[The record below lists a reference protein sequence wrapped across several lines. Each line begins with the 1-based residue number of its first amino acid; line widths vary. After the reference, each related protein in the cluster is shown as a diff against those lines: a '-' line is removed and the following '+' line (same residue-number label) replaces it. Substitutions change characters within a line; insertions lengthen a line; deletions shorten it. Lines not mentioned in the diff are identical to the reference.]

1 MYIPKAFEV
10 NDKTKLVNFIRDNS
24 FGILFSQEES
34 GLLATHLPFLIDEKT
49 GDNGV
54 LIGHM
59 AKRNPHWNKLN
70 GKEVLVVFP
79 GPHAYISAS
88 WYNEPNTVPTWNYV
102 AVHVY
107 GTVRIIEK
115 KEEMVERM
123 EKTVNFYESS
133 MPNPWNAKFD
143 DEFIDGLM
151 NGIVVFEISINKIEG
166 KWKLS
171 QNHSIKRQQNLING
185 LKASNKYNSAEIAKM
200 MEQNIKQKDSFRKNC

>member
-1 MYIPKAFEV
+1 MVKKF
-10 NDKTKLVNFIRDNS
+10 F
-24 FGILFSQEES
+24 
-34 GLLATHLPFLIDEKT
+34 
-49 GDNGV
+49 
-54 LIGHM
+54 
-59 AKRNPHWNKLN
+59 
-70 GKEVLVVFP
+70 VVFS

-107 GTVRIIEK
+107 GAVRIIEK

-143 DEFIDGLM
+143 DKFIDGLV
-151 NGIVVFEISINKIEG
+151 NGIVVFEILINRMEG

-171 QNHSIKRQQNLING
+171 QNHSIERQQNLING
-185 LKASNKYNSAEIAKM
+185 LKTSNKYNSAEIAKM
-200 MEQNIKQKDSFRKNC
+200 MEQNIKQKR

>member
-34 GLLATHLPFLIDEKT
+34 GPLATHLPFLIDEKT

-59 AKRNPHWNKLN
+59 AKLNPHWNKLN

-88 WYNEPNTVPTWNYV
+88 WYNEPNTVSTWNYV

-151 NGIVVFEISINKIEG
+151 NEIVVFEILINKIEG

-171 QNHSIKRQQNLING
+171 QNHSIERQQNLING

>member
-24 FGILFSQEES
+24 FGILFSQEER
-34 GLLATHLPFLIDEKT
+34 GPLATHLPFFMDEKT
-49 GDNGV
+49 GDSGV
-54 LIGHM
+54 LISHM

-123 EKTVNFYESS
+123 EKAVHFYESS
-133 MPNPWNAKFD
+133 MPSPWNAKFD
-143 DEFIDGLM
+143 DEFIDRLM
-151 NGIVVFEISINKIEG
+151 NGIVVFEISINKMQG

-171 QNHSIKRQQNLING
+171 QNHSVQRQQNVINR
-185 LKASNKYNSAEIAKM
+185 LKTSNKYDSATIAKM
-200 MEQNIKQKDSFRKNC
+200 MEQNINQANKI

>member
-34 GLLATHLPFLIDEKT
+34 GPLATHLPFLMDAKT
-49 GDNGV
+49 GENGV

-59 AKRNPHWNKLN
+59 AKQNPHWNKLN

-115 KEEMVERM
+115 NEERVERM
-123 EKTVNFYESS
+123 EKMVNFYESS
-133 MPNPWNAKFD
+133 MPTPWNAQFN
-143 DEFIDGLM
+143 DEFIDRLM
-151 NGIVVFEISINKIEG
+151 NGIVVFEISINKMEG

-171 QNHSIKRQQNLING
+171 QNHSIERQQNVING
-185 LKASNKYNSAEIAKM
+185 LKASNKYDSATIAKM
-200 MEQNIKQKDSFRKNC
+200 MERNIQLSKRHIDS